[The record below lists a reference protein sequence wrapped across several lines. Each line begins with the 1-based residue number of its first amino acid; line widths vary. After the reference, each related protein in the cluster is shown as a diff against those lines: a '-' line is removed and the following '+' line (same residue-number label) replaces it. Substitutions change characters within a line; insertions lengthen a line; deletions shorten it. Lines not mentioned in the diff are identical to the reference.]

1 MATMRGRSEL
11 SAFLS
16 SLPENLA
23 AKVLRGAGRAGG
35 KVIADEVKDRSAS
48 DEVARE
54 IVVKTRREDGRIVV
68 HITVKPGYAW
78 YRALWLELGTSPHF
92 ISVDDS
98 QRSGRGIGRI
108 NQQLRDADGQASLV
122 INGNFVGQTVWHPGA
137 QPHPFFRPA
146 LDIKEEDAIRAA
158 QSYINSRISRRGI
171 TGTEEGDDE

>member
-1 MATMRGRSEL
+1 MATMRGRNEV

-35 KVIADEVKDRSAS
+35 RIIADEAKDRSPS
-48 DEVARE
+48 EEVARE
-54 IVVKTRREDGRIVV
+54 IVVKTKREDSRIVV
-68 HITVKPGYAW
+68 HVTVKPGYAW
-78 YRALWLELGTSPHF
+78 FRALWLERGTSGHF

-108 NQQLRDADGQASLV
+108 NQQVRDAQGDASLV
-122 INGNFVGQTVWHPGA
+122 INDNFVGRTIWHPGA
-137 QPHPFFRPA
+137 NPHPFLRPA